1 MRRFSGGNGSVVAT
15 DDMLRAFGY
24 GNNEKD
30 NAAARDRVP
39 VTIGGATA
47 QSRRRQH
54 AQVSA
59 PRF

>member
-1 MRRFSGGNGSVVAT
+1 
-15 DDMLRAFGY
+15 MLQAFGY

-30 NAAARDRVP
+30 NTAARDRVP

-47 QSRRRQH
+47 R
-54 AQVSA
+54 QVST